1 MKHLPAMI
9 DSLRVY
15 LRLLTSRD
23 AAEFY
28 ALTNDPKIADIIS
41 FLSYPVPRKFADEW
55 IAKNH
60 GTTER
65 IYGAYLG
72 STLVGMIGVHEAPHN
87 QIEIG
92 YWVGSAHMGK
102 GLASEM
108 VKAVTKMLGT
118 YCPAQ
123 SVFAECLPGNA
134 GSRRVLEKAGFI
146 DSGAAGERSGCTRW
160 QLKTA
165 SAATLPMSA

>member
-9 DSLRVY
+9 DSMRVY

-72 STLVGMIGVHEAPHN
+72 STLVGMVGVHEAANN
-87 QIEIG
+87 QIQIG
-92 YWVGSAHMGK
+92 YWVGSAHTGK

-108 VKAVTKMLGT
+108 VKAVTTMLGT
-118 YCPAQ
+118 YCPGQ
-123 SVFAECLPGNA
+123 TVFAEFLPTND
-134 GSRRVLEKAGFI
+134 GSRRVLEKAGFGE
-146 DSGAAGERSGCTRW
+146 SGAGRS
-160 QLKTA
+160 A
-165 SAATLPMSA
+165 